1 MVVPNHLLVVLPVV
15 PLLHLGIPRLRGI
28 LLLLWGIL
36 LLREIFS
43 SADRLVGVEWVV
55 TPAAFQVPRLVGRAY
70 LVLALISGWLRHQRC
85 GALDVL
91 FVG

>member
-1 MVVPNHLLVVLPVV
+1 MVPNHLLVVLQVV
-15 PLLHLGIPRLRGI
+15 LLLRLGILHLQGI
-28 LLLLWGIL
+28 LLLWGI
-36 LLREIFS
+36 FS
-43 SADRLVGVEWVV
+43 WVGRLVGVEWVV